1 MTRFRTRFR
10 HRCTVKKYGGLW
22 MAFCR
27 RCGQVA
33 CDPRHAFV
41 VHAGARHAY
50 QSRASDQAT
59 VSVPLDD
66 PVLRDGVDEKVRE
79 GIAQWQAVASRA
91 VL

>member
-1 MTRFRTRFR
+1 MTRFRTLFR

-22 MAFCR
+22 TAFCR

-50 QSRASDQAT
+50 LRRASDQVK
-59 VSVPLDD
+59 VSVRVDEQQLQNTI
-66 PVLRDGVDEKVRE
+66 DEKVRE
-79 GIAQWQAVASRA
+79 GIAAWRA
-91 VL
+91 ISHQSIL